1 MGVQVDPPRRARRR
15 TRAEQTAATKLAIL
29 DALIECLI
37 EEGYAGLSTRAVAER
52 AGVAQSTLMHHLPTR
67 DAFLVEGVTH
77 LAMRLADEALDALEI
92 ARLRVPDQREAILDQ
107 AWKEFT
113 SPPAVAA
120 AQMWAAA
127 WVEPELAATLRDI
140 EQRLSAII
148 VGSIGA
154 VLPDVAEDP
163 EFPALLE
170 MALTLIRGLVMA
182 IPVAG
187 PEEVDARWEAMKPRL
202 IQAAGLLLD
211 EPR

>member
-1 MGVQVDPPRRARRR
+1 MSAQTEPSRRVRRR

-29 DALIECLI
+29 DALVECLI
-37 EEGYAGLSTRAVAER
+37 EDGYAGLSTRAVAER

-92 ARLRVPDQREAILDQ
+92 TGLRAPNQREAILDQ
-107 AWKEFT
+107 AWKKFT

-140 EQRLSAII
+140 EQRLSGII
-148 VGSIGA
+148 VASIGA
-154 VLPDVAEDP
+154 VFSELADDP
-163 EFPALLE
+163 EFPATLD

-182 IPVAG
+182 IPVVG
-187 PEEVDARWEAMKPRL
+187 PEAVDARWEAMKPRL
-202 IQAAGLLLD
+202 IQAAGHLLD
-211 EPR
+211 APH